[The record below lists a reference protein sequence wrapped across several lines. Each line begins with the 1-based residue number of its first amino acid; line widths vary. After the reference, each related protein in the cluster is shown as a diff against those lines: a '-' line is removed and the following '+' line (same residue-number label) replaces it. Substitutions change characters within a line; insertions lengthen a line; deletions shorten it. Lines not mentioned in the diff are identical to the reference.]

1 MVAYLFLRLLHIL
14 YASLV
19 FLKAR
24 LQSRRYPPPQ
34 PVTAHRSKLPQHLA
48 IVLVSNDTTHSK
60 LTQELYLEC
69 LDRVVAWCRA
79 SGIEQLTAYDAE
91 GKPFAVRYM

>member
-1 MVAYLFLRLLHIL
+1 
-14 YASLV
+14 
-19 FLKAR
+19 
-24 LQSRRYPPPQ
+24 
-34 PVTAHRSKLPQHLA
+34 
-48 IVLVSNDTTHSK
+48 
-60 LTQELYLEC
+60 LEC